1 MYLVDNHLCLLLY
14 LALRKGGVEYN
25 IHQKFEGTAEML
37 GQESRVNHRL
47 FLVGV
52 SVEVAAHILH
62 AVQNVPCLA
71 LGGTFKYKVL
81 HKMRHTLL
89 VFKLVARTRIYGKT
103 TISHF
108 GG

>member
-1 MYLVDNHLCLLLY
+1 M
-14 LALRKGGVEYN
+14 EYN

-62 AVQNVPCLA
+62 AVKDMPRFPL
-71 LGGTFKYKVL
+71 LRTFKYKVL